1 MRTFQI
7 KYVHTLH
14 PKILMFKNKIK
25 DLNYIHIIKFIHINL
40 VTCAKY

>member
-1 MRTFQI
+1 MGSFQI

-25 DLNYIHIIKFIHINL
+25 DLKYIRIIKFIQINL